1 MSQINVESTFVLY
14 TTELG
19 SGKEYEGRTKLGN
32 KNPGDGPK
40 YKGRGLIQVTGKDN
54 YTRCGNA
61 IGADFVNN
69 PKLLLEPQYAALS
82 AGWFWSANKCDQF
95 ADKKDIEGL
104 TKRINGGLIG
114 LANRKERFEKC
125 LASF

>member
-1 MSQINVESTFVLY
+1 MLFRSEKQPERIANMVYSSRMGNGPAES
-14 TTELG
+14 G
-19 SGKEYEGRTKLGN
+19 EGFA
-32 KNPGDGPK
+32 
-40 YKGRGLIQVTGKDN
+40 YIGRGLKQLTGKDN

-82 AGWFWSANKCDQF
+82 AGWFWAFNKCDQF